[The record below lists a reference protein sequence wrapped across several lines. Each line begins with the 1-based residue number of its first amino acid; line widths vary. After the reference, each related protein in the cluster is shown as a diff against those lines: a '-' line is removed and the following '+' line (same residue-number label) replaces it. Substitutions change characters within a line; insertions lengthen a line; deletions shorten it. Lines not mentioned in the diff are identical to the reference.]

1 MPVTKKEFI
10 TQLAEKMGAREKE
23 SEQWV
28 EAYTQ
33 TLIDIF
39 KTGQG
44 VTITGLGGF
53 HVSYGYGKT
62 MKFKFNPSQK
72 IKKMMGWSSTYKG
85 DV

>member
-1 MPVTKKEFI
+1 MPITKKEFI
-10 TQLAEKMGAREKE
+10 KQLAEKMETNEKE
-23 SEQWV
+23 TEKWV

-39 KTGQG
+39 KTGEG

-72 IKKMMGWSSTYKG
+72 IKKMMGWSSTFKG